1 MIVIIVIIIILIY
14 FFCNKNK
21 RLTYGK
27 QTFKYEKKIV
37 ARLHRK
43 FLLQDQFQRSV
54 IITVMVFKIEGFR
67 HIIII
72 IIIIIIINESSWCD
86 RGIPITAYLPLYM

>member
-72 IIIIIIINESSWCD
+72 IINESSWCD